1 MIIVSENLYQDAISD
16 EIFQRIVFNKTK
28 EMFDLYA
35 LDANFLKIIIE
46 CNGCQRGFS
55 LVRSCFKNFYGVY
68 EEQTSDITFKNF
80 VNITMEVG

>member
-16 EIFQRIVFNKTK
+16 EIFQKIVFNKTK

-35 LDANFLKIIIE
+35 LDANFLKIIID

-55 LVRSCFKNFYGVY
+55 LVRSCFKNFYWVY
-68 EEQTSDITFKNF
+68 REQTSNITFKNF